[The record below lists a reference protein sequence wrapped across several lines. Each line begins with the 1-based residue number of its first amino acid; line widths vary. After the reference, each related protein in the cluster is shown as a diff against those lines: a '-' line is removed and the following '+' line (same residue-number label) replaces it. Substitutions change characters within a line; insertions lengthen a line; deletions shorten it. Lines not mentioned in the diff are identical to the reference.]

1 MSEKLAALNVV
12 YNKLKKVGLEEFCL
26 ELHSHKANK
35 KQVIEELCRTLRL
48 QKSGVS
54 DKAEKELKIMQDAQ
68 RQLDAYAV
76 ELHKIRPNINKTL
89 YQLYE
94 EVSACR
100 SAEDISFVIQDIKD
114 KGESYIDTA
123 ENLLNRYTGYIA
135 SVGFDYRKTCGTDI
149 SIPIVLINR

>member
-1 MSEKLAALNVV
+1 
-12 YNKLKKVGLEEFCL
+12 
-26 ELHSHKANK
+26 
-35 KQVIEELCRTLRL
+35 
-48 QKSGVS
+48 
-54 DKAEKELKIMQDAQ
+54 MQDAQ